1 MYSVY
6 TPIHYVMIEKFGPCD
21 EESLS
26 GEVGNKRGKIMRRK
40 KNCLI
45 SYRESRFEYI
55 LTTEKI

>member
-1 MYSVY
+1 
-6 TPIHYVMIEKFGPCD
+6 MIEKCGPCD
-21 EESLS
+21 EEKSKWRS
-26 GEVGNKRGKIMRRK
+26 WQQKRKNHEKK